1 MKATPVV
8 VTLCVMAHVGAA
20 QAAFCT
26 FPIFDGPYRNV
37 SAAGYASADRPV
49 IACTMVQS
57 DSAQY
62 GATAVMAET
71 LEGDAKLE
79 VRYTDKP
86 YPVRIADDWRQD
98 LSPYYQDVLRVRLR
112 APARETDAAL
122 ALTAAPG
129 APLGMGFG
137 MCVSGYPKAGTAW
150 TSVSISSLGKYVA
163 ASDTCYEPPPLYFER
178 N

>member
-57 DSAQY
+57 DSAQ
-62 GATAVMAET
+62 G
-71 LEGDAKLE
+71 
-79 VRYTDKP
+79 
-86 YPVRIADDWRQD
+86 
-98 LSPYYQDVLRVRLR
+98 SPSKVIS
-112 APARETDAAL
+112 A
-122 ALTAAPG
+122 
-129 APLGMGFG
+129 
-137 MCVSGYPKAGTAW
+137 SG
-150 TSVSISSLGKYVA
+150 
-163 ASDTCYEPPPLYFER
+163 
-178 N
+178 